1 MGGSLKY
8 KKKTYKCIKALK
20 DILLEGLNDK
30 PYKKYEKDII
40 KYLDSRKWDD
50 AYDIVAEFEYGDEY
64 YGLVYGILDH
74 LDLKEGTEDYDDI
87 YYGVGPLIKMYMKKN
102 KLWK

>member
-1 MGGSLKY
+1 M
-8 KKKTYKCIKALK
+8 K
-20 DILLEGLNDK
+20 DLRDVLLEGLNDK

-50 AYDIVAEFEYGDEY
+50 ADDIVAEFEYGDEY
-64 YGLVYGILDH
+64 YDLIDEILNH
-74 LDLKEGTEDYDDI
+74 LDLKDGTEDYDNI
-87 YYGVGPLIKMYMKKN
+87 RYGVGPLVKMYMKKN